1 MVREAGRKRLTT
13 DRKKIFVRECPTI
26 MSVTKAELHKLYI
39 EIFDRL
45 QEYEVAEETGQIVVP
60 PCKAGKIVYLAIE
73 SPKPQIKTKVI
84 ESIVYSLIELDE
96 MVKTTKKGI
105 VEMVIPNMTLLPAK
119 YILDVAVHTK
129 DEIPIDK
136 IHHILEFQVKAAKKD
151 FGVSRLDNHW
161 IINNL

>member
-84 ESIVYSLIELDE
+84 ESIVI
-96 MVKTTKKGI
+96 G
-105 VEMVIPNMTLLPAK
+105 
-119 YILDVAVHTK
+119 ILD
-129 DEIPIDK
+129 DK
-136 IHHILEFQVKAAKKD
+136 IVFTDGTCFTIWHKDWDLYNNAVFTSREEAKKALKGD
-151 FGVSRLDNHW
+151 GGNV
-161 IINNL
+161 